1 MDSRNKL
8 LLTIWTNI
16 WLSCQRKCTLI
27 PQEDVNVPHRM
38 KCTHGANLNS
48 LKERSRH
55 DSCKFVK
62 AKVWLPVSP
71 GTNTFYTLCNFVFNF
86 MSKCWWW
93 CLLWVS
99 KSGWRKN
106 LLKHFLH
113 LEPHTNVIIAL
124 IRWNFTVIVPL
135 WGKL

>member
-1 MDSRNKL
+1 MAETSF
-8 LLTIWTNI
+8 
-16 WLSCQRKCTLI
+16 WLFGQIFDCLVKTVPTDKGNAL
-27 PQEDVNVPHRM
+27 DVNVPHRM
-38 KCTHGANLNS
+38 KCTHWANLNS

-71 GTNTFYTLCNFVFNF
+71 GTNTIYTLCNFVFNF